1 MHWFGVP
8 GVANGLAVMRDEETK
23 SLWDHITGEC
33 FEGPLAGARLDFWYA
48 GLTTVAAELARNPDA
63 ILLKSNHRSLLK
75 TLMKWAHADFSGGK
89 SLINR
94 QTSKLPPTFRF
105 SMSRAI
111 DSRLPKDEQGL
122 GVIGENDSGKFYPLR
137 LLPKA
142 QVVMDVW
149 NGRTLH
155 IERGEIDG
163 VPYARWADGGEPPM
177 QLLTRWYG
185 FSFTYPNC
193 DIYEAGEGFVTGV
206 IEKKESARVGR

>member
-23 SLWDHITGEC
+23 SLWDHTTGEC
-33 FEGPLAGARLDFWYA
+33 FDGPLAGERLEFWYA
-48 GLTTVAAELARNPDA
+48 GLTTVAAELARNSET

-75 TLMKWAHADFSGGK
+75 TFMKWAHTDFSGGK

-94 QTSKLPPTFRF
+94 KNSKIPPTFRF

-111 DSRLPKDEQGL
+111 DPRLPKDEQGL
-122 GVIGENDSGKFYPLR
+122 GLIGENDSGKFYPLR
-137 LLPKA
+137 LLSKA
-142 QVVMDVW
+142 QMLTDVW
-149 NGRTLH
+149 HGRTVH

-163 VPYARWADGGEPPM
+163 VPFARWADGGEPPM

-193 DIYEAGEGFVTGV
+193 EIYDGHGKLATEST
-206 IEKKESARVGR
+206 EKRALENAS